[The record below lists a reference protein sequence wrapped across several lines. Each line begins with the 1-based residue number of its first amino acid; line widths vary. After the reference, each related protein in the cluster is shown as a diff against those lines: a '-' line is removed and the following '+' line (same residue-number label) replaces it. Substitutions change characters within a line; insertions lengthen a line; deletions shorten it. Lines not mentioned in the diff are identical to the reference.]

1 MGPKYLTM
9 YNIHAFVHVYS
20 FLELELISKG
30 PINRIRCIL
39 NVCKTNKNSNVLDQ
53 NVCNSSF
60 SEIKPRKGWV
70 FFVLILENVWKV
82 FRSLVGR
89 HVWFSKII

>member
-60 SEIKPRKGWV
+60 SEIKPRKG
-70 FFVLILENVWKV
+70 FFFCPYIRECLE
-82 FRSLVGR
+82 S
-89 HVWFSKII
+89 I